1 MKGQELPV
9 LVEDAEAVVAAI
21 EGIADG
27 LRGSSVLVT
36 GATGLLG
43 SQIVRALLCA
53 NDLLGLGCRILASGR
68 SAEKLA
74 EVFDDPG
81 AEELGFCVADVADS
95 LEVEG
100 PVDYIFHCAIPTS
113 SRFFVSR
120 PVDTINAA
128 FCGTRNVLELARA
141 KEAKSVVYL
150 SSLEVYGEFFGRDAA
165 VSEAEF
171 GSIDPM
177 SVRSSYSEGKR
188 LCECLCA
195 AYASQYQVPVKVA
208 RLSQTFGAGVE
219 YDDGRVFAEFARCA
233 LEERPITLHTLGRTT
248 RTYCYTADAVVALL
262 YILLCGE
269 NGEAYNVSNENTA
282 ISIREMAELVSR
294 TLSATGVPVVV
305 DVPDDLEVYGYN
317 PEMVIKLDCSKLR
330 ELGWEPKTN
339 LEEMFTRMARGFSG
353 QQSGL

>member
-1 MKGQELPV
+1 MRGQELSV
-9 LVEDAEAVVAAI
+9 LVEDADAVVAAI

-43 SQIVRALLCA
+43 SQIVRALMSA
-53 NDLLGLGCRILASGR
+53 NGALDLGCRILASGR
-68 SAEKLA
+68 SAEKLVEA
-74 EVFDDPG
+74 FGDSKAMGLE
-81 AEELGFCVADVADS
+81 FCIADVVDG

-100 PVDYIFHCAIPTS
+100 SIDYIFHCASPTS

-120 PVDTINAA
+120 PVDTIDAA
-128 FCGTRNVLELARA
+128 FCGTRNVLELARV
-141 KEAKSVVYL
+141 KKAKSVVYL
-150 SSLEVYGEFFGRDAA
+150 SSLEVYGEFFDRESAI
-165 VSEAEF
+165 SEDEF

-195 AYASQYQVPVKVA
+195 AYASQFQVPVKVA
-208 RLSQTFGAGVE
+208 RLSQTFGAGVK

-248 RTYCYTADAVVALL
+248 RTYCYTADAVAALF
-262 YILLCGE
+262 YILLRGE
-269 NGEAYNVSNENTA
+269 NGEAYNVSNEDTA

-305 DVPDDLEVYGYN
+305 DIPDNLEAYGYN
-317 PEMVIKLDCSKLR
+317 PEMIIKLDCSKLR
-330 ELGWEPKTN
+330 ELGWKPKTN